1 MKTICLYFE
10 IHHIVHLRRYRFFD
24 IGSDHYY
31 YDDYSNETTLNEV
44 VERSYAPAL
53 SALLD
58 MINKSNKKFK
68 VAFSISGVAVE
79 QMEEYAPSIID
90 LLHDLNNTGCVE
102 FLAEPYSHGLS
113 SFIHE
118 ETFKEE
124 VNRQANKMEELF
136 GKRPTIFRNSG
147 LTYSDEIGELVAD
160 MGYKAMLTEG
170 AKHLLGW
177 KSPHFVYES
186 ALQPDLKLLLRDFK
200 LSDDISLRFSNTS
213 WSEYPLYADRY
224 LDWIAQL
231 PEDEKVVNLF
241 MDLKA
246 IGVFQPLYSNIIDF
260 FKALPSS
267 AEARGIQFA
276 TPSEVIDQFDSIGGL
291 SSPYPVSW
299 NDEERDTSSWL
310 GNVMQREAYRKLYSV
325 ADRVLMC
332 RDRRIKQ
339 DWDYLQA
346 SNNFRFM
353 STKDTGLNVY
363 RGIFDSA
370 YDAFTNYM
378 NILSD
383 FTARVDALYP
393 EEMGTEEL
401 NALIT
406 TIQNQGEEIAQLH
419 TEIGK
424 WETKYG
430 KLSKV
435 KSKAAARR
443 VKKQQIQENDPI
455 L

>member
-10 IHHIVHLRRYRFFD
+10 IHNIIHLRRYRFFD

-31 YDDYSNETTLNEV
+31 YDDYTNETSLNDI
-44 VERSYAPAL
+44 VERCYAPAL

-58 MINKSNKKFK
+58 MIESSNKTFK
-68 VAFSISGVAVE
+68 VAFAVSGVALE
-79 QMEEYAPSIID
+79 QLEMYAPSVID
-90 LLHDLNNTGCVE
+90 LLQDLNKTGCVE

-118 ETFKEE
+118 ETFRDE
-124 VNRQANKMEELF
+124 VKRHANKMEELF
-136 GKRPTIFRNSG
+136 GRKPTIFRNSG
-147 LTYSDEIGELVAD
+147 LTYSDDIANLVAD
-160 MGYKAMLTEG
+160 LGYKAMLTEG
-170 AKHLLGW
+170 AKQILGW
-177 KSPHFVYES
+177 KSPHFVYHS
-186 ALQPDLKLLLRDFK
+186 GARPDLKLLLRDFK
-200 LSDDISLRFSNTS
+200 LSDDISLRFSNTA

-224 LDWIAQL
+224 LDWIDQL
-231 PEDEKVVNLF
+231 PEDEKVINLF
-241 MDLKA
+241 MDLKT
-246 IGVFQPLYSNIIDF
+246 IGIFQPLYSNIIEF
-260 FKALPSS
+260 FKALP
-267 AEARGIQFA
+267 AAAAARNIEFA
-276 TPSEVIDQFDSIGGL
+276 TPAEVIEKHSSQGGL
-291 SSPYPVSW
+291 SSAYPVSW

-310 GNVMQREAYRKLYSV
+310 GNVMQREAFRKLYSV

-332 RDRRIKQ
+332 NDRHIKQ

-353 STKDTGLNVY
+353 STKNTGLGVY
-363 RGIFDSA
+363 RGIYDSA

-378 NILSD
+378 NIISD
-383 FTARVDALYP
+383 FINRVDALFP
-393 EEMGTEEL
+393 EELGTEEL

-419 TEIGK
+419 DEIGK
-424 WETKYG
+424 WEMKYG

-443 VKKQQIQENDPI
+443 VKKQQISGNEP